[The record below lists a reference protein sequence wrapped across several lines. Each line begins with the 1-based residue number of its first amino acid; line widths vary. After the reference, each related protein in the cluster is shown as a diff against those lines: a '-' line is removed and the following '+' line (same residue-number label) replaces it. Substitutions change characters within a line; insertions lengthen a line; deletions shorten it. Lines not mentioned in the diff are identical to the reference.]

1 MLFVDPVFR
10 VTLGCCTVL
19 GAVDSVFKETLVL
32 HNFTV
37 LGAVDPV
44 FKETLVLHN
53 FKFLVLLTLCLKRH
67 WFYIIL

>member
-1 MLFVDPVFR
+1 MLL
-10 VTLGCCTVL
+10 T
-19 GAVDSVFKETLVL
+19 VFKETLVL

-53 FKFLVLLTLCLKRH
+53 FIVLGAVDPVTCCV
-67 WFYIIL
+67 